1 MYCPSCGTQLAQALS
16 YCNKCGATLS
26 TMKGL
31 DEAKPLERTID
42 SVVWAI
48 VGTTITILGMCLG
61 ALVLMRDRTI
71 DFALGTV
78 FVILSFVAVVLVEG
92 VLVWRLR
99 HLTKGAKDRGVLT
112 QVNDSEAKE
121 QSEVRTRA
129 LSEPVEP
136 VLSVTEQTTC
146 SFEPAYREDERR

>member
-1 MYCPSCGTQLAQALS
+1 
-16 YCNKCGATLS
+16 
-26 TMKGL
+26 MKGL